1 MFIIILIMFLRSST
15 ESYEK
20 GVLSDENYE
29 YGKKRSLISMKMC
42 GISWLIELVFS
53 SCWVLVI
60 ALPALVSIAINYA
73 RLTYIHYPDCICM
86 SVIIPLAHLLNN
98 EETKGV
104 IAKAG
109 WYQGLRYM
117 LGIHNSRNANQVL
130 NQNNER
136 NSR

>member
-1 MFIIILIMFLRSST
+1 MFIIILITFLRSST
-15 ESYEK
+15 DSYEK
-20 GVLSDENYE
+20 GVLSETKYE

-86 SVIIPLAHLLNN
+86 SVIIPLAHLFNN
-98 EETKGV
+98 EETKRV
-104 IAKAG
+104 IATEG

-117 LGIHNSRNANQVL
+117 LGTHNSRNANQVP

-136 NSR
+136 NAR

>member
-1 MFIIILIMFLRSST
+1 MFLRSST
-15 ESYEK
+15 DSYEK
-20 GVLSDENYE
+20 GVLSETKYE

-60 ALPALVSIAINYA
+60 ALPALVSIAMNYA
-73 RLTYIHYPDCICM
+73 RLTYIHYPDRICM
-86 SVIIPLAHLLNN
+86 SVIIPLAHLFNN
-98 EETKGV
+98 EETKRV
-104 IAKAG
+104 IATEG

-117 LGIHNSRNANQVL
+117 LGIHNSRNANQVP